1 VQGLACTVSLFA
13 IGVAKIESSRLHG
26 SMRYIPNSPEE
37 REEMLGVVGLSN
49 ATELFRSIPQ
59 DVQLDRQLK
68 ITEPLA
74 ESEVIAEMER
84 MAARNTAATKPSF
97 LGAGVYSHFS
107 PTVVDHLIQRSEFFT
122 SYTPYQPEI
131 SQGTLQYIFE
141 FQTLVCQLT
150 GMEVAN
156 ASMYDGSTAMAEAYL
171 MARRVTRRDKI
182 VVAQTVHPE
191 YREVAKTYAQHGE
204 TEIVEVSYD
213 QTTGR
218 VGDLAALDEK
228 TAALVV
234 QSPNFF
240 GCIEDLKALADQ
252 AHAVG
257 ALFVVVVTE
266 AISFGLLKTPGE
278 CGADIV
284 VGEGQSW
291 GIPMGF
297 GGPHVGLFATQE
309 KFVRNMPGR
318 LAGVAYDKNGKRG
331 FVLTLSTREQHI
343 RREKA
348 TSNICTNQGLI
359 ALAAT
364 IYMESMGK
372 RGLEEVAVQ
381 NAQKAAY
388 AAQQIATV
396 DGFILPFNAP
406 RFNEFVIRGHKPAA
420 EVLESVRTAGV
431 IGGLA
436 LSKYY
441 TGHDNDI
448 LVAVTETNTRAQ
460 IDALVSALAA
470 A

>member
-1 VQGLACTVSLFA
+1 MLA
-13 IGVAKIESSRLHG
+13 
-26 SMRYIPNSPEE
+26 
-37 REEMLGVVGLSN
+37 VVGLSN
-49 ATELFRSIPQ
+49 AKELFRSIPE
-59 DVQLDRQLK
+59 DVQLNRALK
-68 ITEPLA
+68 VTDPLA
-74 ESEVIAEMER
+74 ESEVIAAMES
-84 MAARNTAATKPSF
+84 MAAKNTASTKPSF

-107 PTVVDHLIQRSEFFT
+107 PTIVDHLIQRSEFFT

-131 SQGTLQYIFE
+131 AQGTLQYIFE

-171 MARRVTRRDKI
+171 MAQRVTRRDKI
-182 VVAQTVHPE
+182 LVAKSVHPE
-191 YREVAKTYAQHGE
+191 YREVAATYTKHGSA
-204 TEIVEVSYD
+204 EIVEIGFD
-213 QTTGR
+213 EQTGR
-218 VGDLAALDEK
+218 VADLSALDDK

-240 GCIEDLKALADQ
+240 GCVEDLKTLADA
-252 AHAVG
+252 AHVVG

-266 AISFGLLKTPGE
+266 AISFGLLKSPGE

-291 GIPMGF
+291 GVPMGF

-309 KFVRNMPGR
+309 KYVRNMPGR
-318 LAGVAYDKNGKRG
+318 LCGVAYDKNGNRG

-364 IYMESMGK
+364 IYMETMGK
-372 RGLEEVAVQ
+372 KGLQEVAMQ

-388 AAQQIATV
+388 AKDQIAAIEGYEIAFSSPT
-396 DGFILPFNAP
+396 
-406 RFNEFVIRGHKPAA
+406 FNEFVVRSPKPADQ
-420 EVLESVRTAGV
+420 VLTTVRIENGIV
-431 IGGLA
+431 GGLA

-441 TGHDNDI
+441 SDRPNEF
-448 LVAVTETNTRAQ
+448 LVCVTETNTKKQ
-460 IDALVSALAA
+460 IDLLVNALV
-470 A
+470 